1 MQAGSVAIPGTVN
14 LRIGAQNT
22 RRRKTGKK
30 KSMPKKSTYANRAKL
45 RQAYLKGKYP
55 SSQWAHPYV
64 RRGQGHFGLTAGL
77 KYSEV
82 NAAEQAFRKSIGWRG
97 RGEYMSGKGAYL
109 GRAAGG
115 FLGKAA
121 ASALGTTAAFS
132 SGGAFAAASPFLH
145 AGLSDLGSRIGDRV
159 ENFVIDKYRTFVLL
173 SKY

>member
-14 LRIGAQNT
+14 LRIGAQNS

-30 KSMPKKSTYANRAKL
+30 KSMPRKTSYASRAKL

-64 RRGQGHFGLTAGL
+64 RRGQGHLGLTAGL

-82 NAAEQAFRKSIGWRG
+82 NPAEQAFRRSIGWRG

-109 GRAAGG
+109 GRTAGR

-121 ASALGTTAAFS
+121 ASALSTTAAFS
-132 SGGAFAAASPFLH
+132 SGGVLAAATPLLH
-145 AGLSDLGSRIGDRV
+145 AGLSDLGSRAGDYA
-159 ENFVIDKYRTFVLL
+159 EDFIIDKYRTFVVL
-173 SKY
+173 SMY